1 MPISPIPKKGGAQI
15 DMPILLSTCD
25 DLPMSAESQL
35 RQLQM
40 QDDASLRG
48 DVRALGELL
57 GHSLIR
63 QEGQSL
69 FDLVEKVRA
78 AVRSGKGESEL
89 EGVSVEE
96 AVQLVRAFSTY
107 FHLANVAEQVHRSR
121 VLAKEREASGSW
133 IAQAVDK
140 IIAVKEENK
149 VQGQDLKLE
158 NLKSWL
164 ADFSVRPVFTAH
176 PTEASRRSVL
186 SKLAQISNL
195 LETPSS
201 KIRDARLSEAIDLL
215 WQTDELRVE
224 RPLVID
230 EAVNA
235 LYYLDD
241 LFRFTVP
248 EVLEDFALEVARLG
262 VEIEP
267 TEKPLSFGTWIGGD
281 RDGNPNVTPD
291 TTRETIVVQVGHAI
305 RVISE
310 AMTELRQSLSVS
322 TRIIKVSKELEDSVE
337 RDLANIP
344 EFEAR
349 YRRLNAREPYRLK
362 TTAIVHRLELTRK
375 RHAAGAA
382 HVPGR
387 DYANTQE
394 LIDDLQV
401 MRNSL
406 LDNHGELIAKGQLE
420 RVIRTV
426 STFGLIHATMDV
438 REHSLAH
445 HAALANF
452 GIAENY
458 SNLDSNA
465 RFELLVK
472 ELENPRNRSPKNL
485 DSASAKTLDTFT
497 AIADLIEQFG
507 PEVIETYIISMTKHP
522 EDLIAAAVLAKEAGL
537 IKLDQQSAK
546 IGFAPLLETV
556 AELRAADKILEQL
569 LSNPTYRKIVK
580 LRGDIQE
587 VMLGYSDSNKDAGI
601 ATSQWE
607 IHQAQRRLRDVAI
620 RYGVKLRLFHGRGG
634 SVGRG
639 GGPTYDALIALPWG
653 SLDGQIKM
661 TEQGEVISDKYSI
674 PVLAKENVELTLA
687 AALEATVLN
696 RGPRQPEE
704 FLTKWNS
711 CMDLISESAFQSYRA
726 LIDQEDLPAYFY
738 ASTPVEQLGDMF
750 LGSRPSRR
758 QSASAGL
765 DSLRAI
771 PWVFGW
777 TQSRQIVPGWYGVGT
792 GLKAAREAG
801 HADVIKQMLDQWHF
815 FKTFISNVEMTM
827 AKTDLKM
834 AERYVTALVPT
845 ELRHFFNEIKAEF
858 ELTSKEINTLRGNDD
873 LLGDQPLLARTLQ
886 IRDQYLAPLH
896 LLQVNLLQRVR
907 ESGES
912 ADPLL
917 RRALLLTIN
926 GVALGLRNTG

>member
-1 MPISPIPKKGGAQI
+1 
-15 DMPILLSTCD
+15 
-25 DLPMSAESQL
+25 MSAESQL

-40 QDDASLRG
+40 QDDASLRS

-57 GHSLIR
+57 GQSLVR
-63 QEGQSL
+63 QEGQPL
-69 FDLVEKVRA
+69 LDLVEKVRA
-78 AVRSGKGESEL
+78 AVRAGHGEAEL
-89 EGVSVEE
+89 KDVNVDQ

-121 VLAKEREASGSW
+121 VLESERSQSGSW

-140 IIAVKEENK
+140 IEEAR
-149 VQGQDLKLE
+149 
-158 NLKSWL
+158 KSGHEIKNDELQHWL

-186 SKLAQISNL
+186 SKLAQISDL
-195 LETPSS
+195 LEAPASRV
-201 KIRDARLSEAIDLL
+201 RDARLSEAIDLL

-241 LFRFTVP
+241 LFRLTVP
-248 EVLEDFALEVARLG
+248 EVLDEFAVEVARLG
-262 VEIEP
+262 VQIPP
-267 TEKPLSFGTWIGGD
+267 TAKPLSFGTWIGGD

-291 TTRETIVVQVGHAI
+291 VTRETIVVQVGHAI

-310 AMTELRQSLSVS
+310 AMSKLRQSLSIS
-322 TRIIKVSKELEDSVE
+322 TRIINVSQELKDSVE

-375 RHAAGAA
+375 RHAAGAP
-382 HVPGR
+382 HIPGR
-387 DYANTQE
+387 DYANTEE
-394 LIDDLQV
+394 LLVDLNI
-401 MRNSL
+401 MRDSL
-406 LDNHGELIAKGQLE
+406 LENHGELIAKGELE
-420 RVIRTV
+420 RIIRVV
-426 STFGLIHATMDV
+426 SAFGLIHATMDV
-438 REHSLAH
+438 REHSQVH

-452 GIAENY
+452 GIAADY
-458 SNLDSNA
+458 SDQQPNQRFDTLIAELASASLRGPKDLDA
-465 RFELLVK
+465 Q
-472 ELENPRNRSPKNL
+472 
-485 DSASAKTLDTFT
+485 SAKTLDTFR
-497 AIADLIEQFG
+497 AINELISQFG
-507 PEVIETYIISMTKHP
+507 PEVIETYIVSMTKQP
-522 EDLIAAAVLAKEAGL
+522 DDLLAAAVLGKEAGL
-537 IKLDQQSAK
+537 VDINAGVAK

-556 AELRAADKILEQL
+556 AELRAADVILEKL
-569 LSNPTYRKIVK
+569 LSNPTYRKLVS
-580 LRGDIQE
+580 LRGDVQE

-607 IHQAQRRLRDVAI
+607 IHQAQRRLRDIAMK
-620 RYGVKLRLFHGRGG
+620 YGVKLRLFHGRGG

-674 PVLAKENVELTLA
+674 PMLARENVELTLA

-696 RGPRQPEE
+696 RGPRQPKED
-704 FLTKWNS
+704 LKQWND
-711 CMDLISESAFQSYRA
+711 CMELISENSFQRYRN
-726 LIDQEDLPAYFY
+726 LVSHQDLPAYFY
-738 ASTPVEQLGDMF
+738 SSTPVEQLGDMF

-758 QSASAGL
+758 QGANDGIEN
-765 DSLRAI
+765 LRAI

-777 TQSRQIVPGWYGVGT
+777 TQSRQIVPGWYGVGS
-792 GLKAAREAG
+792 GLKAARESG
-801 HADVIKQMLDQWHF
+801 STEVMKQMLNDWHF

-827 AKTDLKM
+827 AKTDLEM
-834 AERYVTALVPT
+834 AERYVKALVPA
-845 ELRHFFNEIKAEF
+845 ELHHFFDDIKAEF
-858 ELTSKEINTLRGNDD
+858 ELTSREINALRGNYD

-896 LLQVNLLQRVR
+896 MLQVNLLERVR
-907 ESGES
+907 QSGDE